1 MTKRIQICEES
12 YKGIEVGEKVM
23 YLSTSRG
30 YTSMN
35 FGFYR
40 GRLRHIPIVE
50 EFYREL
56 KWELKW
62 EWNKERKCYIQSK
75 QWVVRS
81 RRVFLN
87 LGRVY
92 GINQIKERLDIIP
105 TYDDIVRLIDSTQ
118 G

>member
-12 YKGIEVGEKVM
+12 YKGIEVGERVM

-30 YTSMN
+30 HTSMN

-56 KWELKW
+56 KWE
-62 EWNKERKCYIQSK
+62 WNKERRRYIQSK
-75 QWVVRS
+75 QWTVRS

-92 GINQIKERLDIIP
+92 GINQIKEKLDIIP
-105 TYDDIVRLIDSTQ
+105 TYDDIARLIDSTQ